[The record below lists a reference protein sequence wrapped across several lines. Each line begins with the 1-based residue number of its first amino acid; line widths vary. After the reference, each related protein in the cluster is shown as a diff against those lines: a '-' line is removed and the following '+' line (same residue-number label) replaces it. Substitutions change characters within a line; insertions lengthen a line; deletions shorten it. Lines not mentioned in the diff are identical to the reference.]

1 MDAISSEAPVGV
13 FAIGPSTALGR
24 ALALRVLLC
33 GSLGRLRHRL
43 AAALRAALP
52 VAAGWLH
59 PRDNTRGILLAV
71 CAVALLLR
79 VRGRG
84 GGRAGVRARVQSA
97 YRRKFWRNMMRAAL
111 TYEEWAHAARM
122 LDRETPR
129 RATDADLYDE
139 ELVRNKLRELRHR
152 RQEGSLRDIVF
163 CMRADLLRN
172 LGNMCNSELHKGRL
186 QVPKLIKEY
195 IEEVSTQLKMVC
207 NSDSDDLPLEEKLA
221 FMHETR
227 HAFGRTALLLS
238 GGASLGCFHVG
249 VVKTL
254 VEHKLLPRIISGS
267 SVGSIMCSIV
277 ATRSWPELE
286 SFFEEWH
293 SLKFFDQMG
302 GIFPVVKRILTHGA
316 VHDIR
321 HLQTLL
327 RNLTSN
333 LTFQEAYDMT
343 GRILVVT
350 VCSPRKHEPP
360 RCLNYLTSPH
370 VLIWSAVTASC
381 AFPGLFEAQELMAK
395 DRFGET
401 VPFHAPFLLGLE
413 ERVGATTRRWRDGS
427 LESDLPMKQ
436 LKELFNVNHFIVSQA
451 NPHIAP
457 LLRLKEIIRA
467 YGGSFAAKLAEL
479 AEMEVKHRCNQILEL
494 GFPLG
499 GIAKLFAQDWE
510 GDVTVVMPAT
520 LAQYSKIIQNPS
532 YVELQKAANQGR
544 RCTWEKLSAIRA
556 NCAIE
561 LVLDEC
567 VALLNHMRRLKRSA
581 ERAAASQGHG
591 PTIRLCP
598 SRRIPSWNL
607 IARENSS
614 GSLEEEFLIS
624 PRTNHHADGG
634 IAGPSNKNHH
644 VQQNVHDGSDSES
657 ESIDLNS
664 WTRSGGPLMRTASA
678 NKFVSFVQNLEIDT
692 EFRTISSRED
702 RTDVVTPNAN
712 FLVSQAIGR
721 ESVDNSAMPITPD
734 RSLGNSGY
742 DPHDSNVPR
751 SPFGCSTSIMVSE
764 GDLLQ
769 PEKIENGIL
778 FNVVR
783 RDTLLTPTGGV
794 ELQGTSQEPDVET
807 IQTECLDD
815 ASDDDDVGLN
825 AGDEAAIDPRANMS
839 SQNTQHQGSSL
850 ENINLSSSVDCEA
863 ETITSKSK
871 GSSLFDIGM
880 EIRPTILS
888 TESSIYERSSAK
900 IGLRTVHAEFIS
912 NPGAGKGEVDSG
924 AANKEFSYFSQ
935 TADTV
940 IFSESCETGQHHEV
954 NVEALTSYPVSVLED
969 DRSGGFNLSEIM
981 ATTFIAEAD
990 APISRRDEV

>member
-1 MDAISSEAPVGV
+1 MDEISSEAPVGV
-13 FAIGPSTALGR
+13 FAIGPTTALGR
-24 ALALRVLLC
+24 ALALR
-33 GSLGRLRHRL
+33 
-43 AAALRAALP
+43 
-52 VAAGWLH
+52 
-59 PRDNTRGILLAV
+59 
-71 CAVALLLR
+71 
-79 VRGRG
+79 
-84 GGRAGVRARVQSA
+84 SA

-122 LDRETPR
+122 LDRETTAAAPR
-129 RATDADLYDE
+129 RAGATDADLYDE

-172 LGNMCNSELHKGRL
+172 LGNMCNPELHKGRL

-207 NSDSDDLPLEEKLA
+207 NSDSDELPLEEKLA

-227 HAFGRTALLLS
+227 HAFGRSALLLS

-343 GRILVVT
+343 GRILIVT

-413 ERVGATTRRWRDGS
+413 ERVAATTRRWRDGS

-479 AEMEVKHRCNQILEL
+479 VEMEVKHRCNQILEL

-532 YVELQKAANQGR
+532 YAELQKAANQGR

-561 LVLDEC
+561 LSLDEC

-624 PRTNHHADGG
+624 PTPTNHHADGG
-634 IAGPSNKNHH
+634 ITGPFSKNHH
-644 VQQNVHDGSDSES
+644 VQQNVHDSSDSES
-657 ESIDLNS
+657 ESIELNS

-692 EFRTISSRED
+692 EFRTMSPRED
-702 RTDVVTPNAN
+702 RTDVVTPNTN
-712 FLVSQAIGR
+712 LLVSQAISR
-721 ESVDNSAMPITPD
+721 ESVDSHAMPITPD
-734 RSLGNSGY
+734 RILGSSCY
-742 DPHDSNVPR
+742 DPHDSNAPR
-751 SPFGCSTSIMVSE
+751 SPFSCSTSIMVSE

-783 RDTLLTPTGGV
+783 RDTLLTSTGGL
-794 ELQGTSQEPDVET
+794 ELQGSSQEPDVET
-807 IQTECLDD
+807 VQTECLDG
-815 ASDDDDVGLN
+815 ASDDEDVGVT
-825 AGDEAAIDPRANMS
+825 DEAITDPGAYTS
-839 SQNTQHQGSSL
+839 SQNTQHQGSSV
-850 ENINLSSSVDCEA
+850 EEIINLACSVDCEA
-863 ETITSKSK
+863 ETNASKSE

-880 EIRPTILS
+880 EIRPSILS
-888 TESSIYERSSAK
+888 TESSLYDRSSAK
-900 IGLRTVHAEFIS
+900 IGLGTGTVHAELS
-912 NPGAGKGEVDSG
+912 THRAGDK
-924 AANKEFSYFSQ
+924 
-935 TADTV
+935 
-940 IFSESCETGQHHEV
+940 
-954 NVEALTSYPVSVLED
+954 EALSSHPVSVSEVNRPGD
-969 DRSGGFNLSEIM
+969 FHLSEKLP
-981 ATTFIAEAD
+981 TSSSGDAEVLVETA
-990 APISRRDEV
+990 

>member
-1 MDAISSEAPVGV
+1 MDAIASEAPVGV

-24 ALALRVLLC
+24 AVALRVLLC
-33 GSLGRLRHRL
+33 GSAARLRHRL
-43 AAALRAALP
+43 AAALRSALP
-52 VAAGWLH
+52 LVAAWLQ

-79 VRGRG
+79 GRR
-84 GGRAGVRARVQSA
+84 GRAGLRARVQSA

-122 LDRETPR
+122 LEREATPR

-172 LGNMCNSELHKGRL
+172 LGNMCNPELHKGRL
-186 QVPKLIKEY
+186 QVPRLIKEY

-207 NSDSDDLPLEEKLA
+207 DSDSDELPLEEKLA

-238 GGASLGCFHVG
+238 GGASLGSFHVG
-249 VVKTL
+249 VVKTF

-321 HLQTLL
+321 HLQVLL

-401 VPFHAPFLLGLE
+401 IPFHAPFLLGME
-413 ERVGATTRRWRDGS
+413 ERTGATTRRWRDGS

-457 LLRLKEIIRA
+457 FLRLKEIVRA

-479 AEMEVKHRCNQILEL
+479 AEMEVKHRCNQVLEL

-499 GIAKLFAQDWE
+499 GLAKLFAQDWE

-520 LAQYSKIIQNPS
+520 LAQYSKMIQNPS
-532 YVELQKAANQGR
+532 YAELQKAANQGR

-556 NCAIE
+556 NCATE
-561 LVLDEC
+561 LALDEC
-567 VALLNHMRRLKRSA
+567 VALLNHLRRLKRTA
-581 ERAAASQGHG
+581 ERASASQGYG

-607 IARENSS
+607 IARENST
-614 GSLEEEFLIS
+614 GSLDEEILAS
-624 PRTNHHADGG
+624 PTHTNHQGHGG
-634 IAGPSNKNHH
+634 IAGPSNRNHFL
-644 VQQNVHDGSDSES
+644 QRSAHDSSDSES

-678 NKFVSFVQNLEIDT
+678 NKFISFVQNLEIDT
-692 EFRTISSRED
+692 EFRTIPSKEHETDLLTPHASALSAQAISREVAD
-702 RTDVVTPNAN
+702 SS
-712 FLVSQAIGR
+712 L
-721 ESVDNSAMPITPD
+721 DNSGCNTHDTTAT
-734 RSLGNSGY
+734 RST
-742 DPHDSNVPR
+742 
-751 SPFGCSTSIMVSE
+751 FGPSTSIVVSE

-783 RDTLLTPTGGV
+783 RNTLVASSSGF
-794 ELQGTSQEPDVET
+794 ESQGSSREADVET
-807 IQTECLDD
+807 VQTECLYGVS
-815 ASDDDDVGLN
+815 ASDDDDVELN
-825 AGDEAAIDPRANMS
+825 VVDDEAHDSMIRENI
-839 SQNTQHQGSSL
+839 QCQGSSL
-850 ENINLSSSVDCEA
+850 AENICQSSSSDCEDKTNTNKPEA
-863 ETITSKSK
+863 ASI
-871 GSSLFDIGM
+871 FDICV
-880 EIRPTILS
+880 EIHPTIVS
-888 TESSIYERSSAK
+888 TENSLPEEPSAK
-900 IGLRTVHAEFIS
+900 TEC
-912 NPGAGKGEVDSG
+912 PAGNSAARKDEVGSG
-924 AANKEFSYFSQ
+924 AAN
-935 TADTV
+935 
-940 IFSESCETGQHHEV
+940 
-954 NVEALTSYPVSVLED
+954 
-969 DRSGGFNLSEIM
+969 
-981 ATTFIAEAD
+981 
-990 APISRRDEV
+990 